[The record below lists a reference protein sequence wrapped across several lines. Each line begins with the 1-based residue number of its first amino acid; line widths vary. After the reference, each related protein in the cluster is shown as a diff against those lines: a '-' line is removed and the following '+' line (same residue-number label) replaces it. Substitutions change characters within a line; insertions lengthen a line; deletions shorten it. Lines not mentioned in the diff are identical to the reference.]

1 MSSTSD
7 SSRAAGSARRSGRE
21 TMFGWLVENPWILWL
36 VLFLGLAAVETL
48 TLDLM
53 FLMLSVGAL
62 AALIASFVTGSFF
75 LQGLAFCVVALM
87 MVLLV
92 RPIAL
97 RHLRGAT
104 GDQRSNI
111 DRLIGE
117 PALALETVT
126 SSSGTVKIGGDTWS
140 ARTLDGISV
149 PAGARL
155 AVARIEGATAVVEP
169 AAESPDPDADHL

>member
-1 MSSTSD
+1 
-7 SSRAAGSARRSGRE
+7 
-21 TMFGWLVENPWILWL
+21 MFAWLGENPWILWL

-48 TLDLM
+48 TLDLL
-53 FLMLSVGAL
+53 FLMLSLGAL
-62 AALIASFVTGSFF
+62 AALAASFVTGSFF
-75 LQGLAFCVVALM
+75 LQGIVFCVVSLL

-97 RHLRGAT
+97 RHLKAGP
-104 GDQRSNI
+104 GEQRSNI

-126 SSSGTVKIGGDTWS
+126 SYSGTVKIGGDTWS
-140 ARTLDGISV
+140 ARTLGGLSV
-149 PAGARL
+149 PAGTRV

-169 AAESPDPDADHL
+169 VHDGGGPHSSGGL